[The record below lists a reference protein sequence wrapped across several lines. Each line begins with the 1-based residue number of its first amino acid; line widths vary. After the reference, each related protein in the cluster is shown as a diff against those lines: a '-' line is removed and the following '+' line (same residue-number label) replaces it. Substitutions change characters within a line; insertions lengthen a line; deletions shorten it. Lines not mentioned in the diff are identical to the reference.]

1 MLDLAKNDPS
11 KQAEAGYTFNVV
23 LPDGSQ
29 SDAKITVRGVNSPIV
44 KNYIRRVYQEFKVKE
59 QQAKRR
65 GREVEDP
72 TPEEA
77 EQFAAESAA
86 IRIIGWEGIG
96 EEGKEIKFSKE
107 EAERILKA
115 YPFLRDQV
123 MEASDN
129 IFNFSKS

>member
-44 KNYIRRVYQEFKVKE
+44 KNYIRRVYQEFNVKE